1 MPFFCWLLLPTLDM
15 LMDAVII
22 FSNNGHHE
30 CQGQLPLL
38 LVTHHCEAAQAPLL
52 AHMSLHFCGLFM
64 ITSVC
69 CKRKCA
75 LRGLWFH
82 IKLSRKIKSPVDR
95 RLRFFFSHSIKTS
108 GYLYDKSCHDKLD
121 LPSIAV
127 NIKNQQCKAA
137 LFTPFNTF
145 PANKGYLKRMSEI

>member
-1 MPFFCWLLLPTLDM
+1 M

-22 FSNNGHHE
+22 FSNNGHHQ

-38 LVTHHCEAAQAPLL
+38 LVAHHCEAGEALVP
-52 AHMSLHFCGLFM
+52 AHMCLHFCGLFM

-69 CKRKCA
+69 CERKRA
-75 LRGLWFH
+75 LLGLWFH
-82 IKLSRKIKSPVDR
+82 IKLNRKIKSPADR
-95 RLRFFFSHSIKTS
+95 RLGFFFSQNTKTCA
-108 GYLYDKSCHDKLD
+108 YLYDKSYNDKSN

-127 NIKNQQCKAA
+127 NIISQQCKAA

-145 PANKGYLKRMSEI
+145 LANKGNLKWMSEM

>member
-1 MPFFCWLLLPTLDM
+1 M

-22 FSNNGHHE
+22 FSNNGHHQ

-38 LVTHHCEAAQAPLL
+38 LVAHHCEAAQAPLV
-52 AHMSLHFCGLFM
+52 AHMCLHFCGLFT

-69 CKRKCA
+69 CKRKSA
-75 LRGLWFH
+75 LLGLWFH
-82 IKLSRKIKSPVDR
+82 IKLNRKIESPADR
-95 RLRFFFSHSIKTS
+95 RLGFFFSHNTKTS
-108 GYLYDKSCHDKLD
+108 GYLYDKSYNNKSD

-127 NIKNQQCKAA
+127 NITSQQGKAA

-145 PANKGYLKRMSEI
+145 LANKGNLKWMSEI